1 MGSCM
6 SSVHLYQA
14 EKKDVES
21 VYDLLIEFKEFDLK
35 DAELPE
41 IDRDKLLNC
50 INVILK
56 RGKIILAKDLDKKEL
71 MGLCMFH
78 KSEYWFSKH
87 QLMNIHVLYIR
98 KSYRNFK
105 LVKTIIDSVKNVSEG
120 LPITISVTSGLHIDP
135 VFEKLGFQNMG
146 SNWRLL

>member
-1 MGSCM
+1 M
-6 SSVHLYQA
+6 SSIHLYQA

-56 RGKIILAKDLDKKEL
+56 KGKIILAKDLDKKEL

>member
-1 MGSCM
+1 M

-14 EKKDVES
+14 EQKDVQE

-35 DAELPE
+35 DAQLPE
-41 IDRDKLLNC
+41 VDKDKLTNF
-50 INVILK
+50 INTILK
-56 RGKIILAKDLDKKEL
+56 KGKIILAKDLDKQEL
-71 MGLCMFH
+71 MGLCIFH
-78 KSEYWFSKH
+78 KAEYWFSKD

-98 KSYRNFK
+98 QNYRNYK
-105 LVKTIIDSVKNVSEG
+105 LVKTLVDSVKNVSEG
-120 LPITISVTSGLHIDP
+120 LPIVLSITSGLHIDP

>member
-1 MGSCM
+1 MT
-6 SSVHLYQA
+6 SVHLYQA
-14 EKKDVES
+14 EQKDFEN

-35 DAELPE
+35 DAQLPE
-41 IDRDKLLNC
+41 IDKDKLTNC
-50 INVILK
+50 IQVILK
-56 RGKIILAKDLDKKEL
+56 KGKIILAKDLDKKEL

-78 KSEYWFSKH
+78 KSEYWFSKE

-98 KSYRNFK
+98 KSFRNYK

-120 LPITISVTSGLHIDP
+120 LPINLSVTSGLHIDP
-135 VFEKLGFQNMG
+135 VFEKLGFQIMG

>member
-1 MGSCM
+1 M

-14 EKKDVES
+14 EKKDVEN

-35 DAELPE
+35 GARLPE

-71 MGLCMFH
+71 MGVCMFH
-78 KSEYWFSKH
+78 KSEYWFSKQ

-98 KSYRNFK
+98 KNYRNFK

-120 LPITISVTSGLHIDP
+120 LPISLSVTSGLHIDP
-135 VFEKLGFQNMG
+135 VFEKLGFENMG

>member
-1 MGSCM
+1 MT
-6 SSVHLYQA
+6 SVHLYQA
-14 EKKDVES
+14 EQKDFEN

-35 DAELPE
+35 DAQLPE
-41 IDRDKLLNC
+41 IDKDKLTNC
-50 INVILK
+50 IQVILK
-56 RGKIILAKDLDKKEL
+56 KGKIILAKDLDNKEL

-78 KSEYWFSKH
+78 KSEYWFSKE

-98 KSYRNFK
+98 KSFRNYK

-120 LPITISVTSGLHIDP
+120 LPINLSVTSGLHIDP

>member
-1 MGSCM
+1 MT
-6 SSVHLYQA
+6 SVHLYQA
-14 EKKDVES
+14 EQKDFEN

-35 DAELPE
+35 DAQLPD
-41 IDRDKLLNC
+41 IDKDKLTNC

-56 RGKIILAKDLDKKEL
+56 KGKIILAKDLDKKEL

-78 KSEYWFSKH
+78 KSEYWFSKK

-98 KSYRNFK
+98 KSFRNYK

-120 LPITISVTSGLHIDP
+120 LPINLSVTSGLHIDP

>member
-1 MGSCM
+1 M
-6 SSVHLYQA
+6 SSIHLYQA
-14 EKKDVES
+14 EKKDVEN

-78 KSEYWFSKH
+78 KSEYWFSKQ

-98 KSYRNFK
+98 KNYRNFK

-135 VFEKLGFQNMG
+135 VFEKLGFQNRG

>member
-1 MGSCM
+1 M
-6 SSVHLYQA
+6 SSIHLYQA

>member
-1 MGSCM
+1 MTN
-6 SSVHLYQA
+6 VHLYQA
-14 EKKDVES
+14 EQKDFQN

-35 DAELPE
+35 DARLPD
-41 IDRDKLLNC
+41 IDETKLTNC

-56 RGKIILAKDLDKKEL
+56 KGKIILAKDLDKKEL

-78 KSEYWFSKH
+78 KSEYWFSKEH
-87 QLMNIHVLYIR
+87 LMNIHVLYIR
-98 KSYRNFK
+98 KSFRNFK

-120 LPITISVTSGLHIDP
+120 LPINISVTSGLHIDP
-135 VFEKLGFQNMG
+135 VFEKLGFENMG

>member
-1 MGSCM
+1 MT
-6 SSVHLYQA
+6 SVHLYQA
-14 EKKDVES
+14 EQKDFEN

-35 DAELPE
+35 HAQLPD
-41 IDRDKLLNC
+41 IDKDKLTNC
-50 INVILK
+50 IQVILK
-56 RGKIILAKDLDKKEL
+56 KGKIILAKDLDKKEL

-78 KSEYWFSKH
+78 KSEYWFSKK

-98 KSYRNFK
+98 KSFRNYK

-120 LPITISVTSGLHIDP
+120 LPINLSVTSGLHIDP